1 MKCKKLIF
9 IFVLIYLLLA
19 LAIPAYCN
27 EKPTCLVLIF
37 YPDEASSEQL
47 EGRYITNK
55 FAQLLDRL
63 DIYDVI
69 DRTELTQRITD
80 EKYWKI
86 VETCKNNECAIE
98 AGRLVN
104 VDYVIHGIVGHI
116 GSLSSLD
123 TTLLNIK
130 TGEVVNVAGT
140 DYEGSKEDFA
150 EKAPEANI
158 KSLLGI
164 LSIPEAHEATTAPA
178 AQVKKETVESEIV
191 PEQTTEEEPQIEEVA
206 KEKKFHIGPRLGLV
220 ASDDGAEF
228 GGGIEVQ
235 FSHISCQILG
245 NDSGFGG
252 GLSYYLHANGNTP
265 FFSVAAAYYEEDHR
279 SGDEDGVILGVL
291 LGYRL
296 NINEKLNARIGLGV
310 GVVDWERDKW
320 TDKNGI
326 DHDKQDDKEIIPIAE
341 LTLGYMF

>member
-9 IFVLIYLLLA
+9 IFALVYSLLA
-19 LAIPAYCN
+19 LAIPGYCD

-69 DRTELTQRITD
+69 DRKELTKRITD
-80 EKYWKI
+80 EGYWKI
-86 VETCKNNECAIE
+86 VETCKENECAVE
-98 AGRLVN
+98 AGRLIN
-104 VDYVIHGIVGHI
+104 VDYVIHGIIGHI

-123 TTLLNIK
+123 TTLLNIE

-140 DYEGSKEDFA
+140 DYEGSKEDFS

-164 LSIPEAHEATTAPA
+164 LSIPEAPEAIVAPE
-178 AQVKKETVESEIV
+178 AQEEKETVESEIV
-191 PEQTTEEEPQIEEVA
+191 MEEEPEVEEVA
-206 KEKKFHIGPRLGLV
+206 EEKVFHIGPRLGLV

-235 FSHISCQILG
+235 YSHLSVQILG
-245 NDSGFGG
+245 NDAGFGG
-252 GLSYYLHANGNTP
+252 GLSYYLHPVGNTP
-265 FFSVAAAYYEEDHR
+265 FCSFAYAYYDDEHR
-279 SGDEDGVILGVL
+279 GADEKGNIFGVL

-296 NINEKLNARIGLGV
+296 NITDKLNARIGLGA
-310 GVVDWERDKW
+310 GFVDW
-320 TDKNGI
+320 
-326 DHDKQDDKEIIPIAE
+326 KQTKVETGKEKLNDEEIIPIAE
-341 LTLGYMF
+341 LTFGYMF

>member
-9 IFVLIYLLLA
+9 IFALTYLLLA
-19 LAIPAYCN
+19 LAIPGYCN

-37 YPDEASSEQL
+37 YPDEASSDQL

-55 FAQLLDRL
+55 FAQILDRL

-86 VETCKNNECAIE
+86 VETCKDNECAIE

-116 GSLSSLD
+116 GSLASLD

-140 DYEGSKEDFA
+140 DYEGSKENFA
-150 EKAPEANI
+150 EKVPEANI
-158 KSLLGI
+158 KSLFGI
-164 LSIPEAHEATTAPA
+164 LSIPEAPEATVAPA
-178 AQVKKETVESEIV
+178 AQEEKETVESEIV
-191 PEQTTEEEPQIEEVA
+191 PEQTTEEEPEVQEVA
-206 KEKKFHIGPRLGLV
+206 KEKKFHIGPRIGLV
-220 ASDDGAEF
+220 ASDDGAEL

-235 FSHISCQILG
+235 FSHLSCQILG
-245 NDSGFGG
+245 NDAGFGG
-252 GLSYYLHANGNTP
+252 GLSYYLHPNSNTP
-265 FFSVAAAYYEEDHR
+265 FFSVVAAYYEDEHS
-279 SGDEDGVILGVL
+279 SGDEEGVILGVL

-296 NINEKLNARIGLGV
+296 NINEKLNARIGLGA
-310 GVVDWERDKW
+310 GVVDWERDEW
-320 TDKNGI
+320 TDDKNKEHG
-326 DHDKQDDKEIIPIAE
+326 KQRDKELIPIAE

>member
-9 IFVLIYLLLA
+9 FFALIYLLLF
-19 LAIPAYCN
+19 LAIPGYCN

-55 FAQLLDRL
+55 FAQILDRL
-63 DIYDVI
+63 DIYNVI
-69 DRTELTQRITD
+69 DRTELAQRITD
-80 EKYWKI
+80 ENYWKI
-86 VETCKNNECAIE
+86 VETCKDNECAIE

-130 TGEVVNVAGT
+130 TGEVVNVSGT

-164 LSIPEAHEATTAPA
+164 LSIPEAPVATTVPEP
-178 AQVKKETVESEIV
+178 QEEKETVESEIV
-191 PEQTTEEEPQIEEVA
+191 MEEEPEVKEVA
-206 KEKKFHIGPRLGLV
+206 KEKNFHIGPRIGLV

-228 GGGIEVQ
+228 GGGLEVQ
-235 FSHISCQILG
+235 YSHISCQILG
-245 NDSGFGG
+245 NDNGFGG
-252 GLSYYLHANGNTP
+252 GLTYYLHPNGNTP
-265 FFSVAAAYYEEDHR
+265 FLSLAAAYYEEDHS

-296 NINEKLNARIGLGV
+296 NINEKLNARIGLGA
-310 GVVDWERDKW
+310 GFVDWDRDSW
-320 TDKNGI
+320 TDNKGNKY
-326 DHDKQDDKEIIPIAE
+326 DKQSDEEIIPIGE